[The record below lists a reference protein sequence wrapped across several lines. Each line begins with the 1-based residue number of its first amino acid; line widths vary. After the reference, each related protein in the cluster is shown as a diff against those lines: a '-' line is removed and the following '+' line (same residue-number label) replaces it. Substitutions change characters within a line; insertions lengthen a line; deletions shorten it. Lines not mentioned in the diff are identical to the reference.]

1 MKTTGYIYLGTT
13 IKGDWSRPIPLRS
26 LEEFKQQFG
35 SHSPEGSITYEY
47 VGGILSAGLPVLF
60 QRIACEN
67 QASVSWSHN
76 IPDISSTAKRAN
88 CATCAITHKPS
99 ETAASII
106 DCVITEKWGGT
117 YGNGMSISIQEK
129 NNTIIITV
137 KYGATILE
145 RADLITFNGEE
156 SAYDKKLAVIEAI
169 NSIEL
174 ETINM
179 NAPVAIDEKTGKYD
193 EEAVNAFEIP
203 LTGKITIDTSTNTS
217 TSTDT
222 GTSTNTDTS
231 TSTNTSTA
239 VSDTISGTEVETTV
253 KMQDKYVPLT
263 GGTDFNEALVPAE
276 IPKLMY
282 PEANGVKPLIMDKIL
297 YSPKFITSGGYTDNL
312 PTSTKIGDA
321 MENLAEARQDCRALI
336 DLPLGTKL
344 AKQQEYAG
352 KYQYKQ
358 LASNSIITSASICAP
373 WLYMQVGSTYM
384 WTPPSF
390 AFLSLIGGSVS
401 TGGKT
406 YTPKA
411 GLATGRVVGVI
422 KPEFDI
428 GADIAEAWQK
438 DGNTNINP
446 IMRLQSGN
454 YVIAGN
460 STLLTIDEGEI
471 NAFNESSAD
480 LAIIEIRR
488 FVYNLATELQYQYNS
503 STAFETFSMKTSKM
517 LNTMITD
524 GAVTDYAIVNISTND
539 DPRTLKIK
547 LNVWVTPTIKAIEIY
562 LNVAYGNVTME
573 TGGEA

>member
-76 IPDISSTAKRAN
+76 IPDISSDVERAN
-88 CATCAITHKPS
+88 CANCAITHKPS
-99 ETAASII
+99 ETSASIT
-106 DCVITEKWGGT
+106 DCVISEKWGGT

-129 NNTIIITV
+129 NNTIIVTV

-145 RADLITFNGEE
+145 KAELVTLKE
-156 SAYDKKLAVIEAI
+156 SDTQYNKKLAVITAI

-174 ETINM
+174 DTINM
-179 NAPVAIDEKTGKYD
+179 NAPVAIDEETGTYD

-203 LTGKITIDTSTNTS
+203 LTGTKV
-217 TSTDT
+217 TDEET
-222 GTSTNTDTS
+222 GTVT
-231 TSTNTSTA
+231 
-239 VSDTISGTEVETTV
+239 VEEVF
-253 KMQDKYVPLT
+253 VPLT
-263 GGTDFNEALVPAE
+263 GGTDFNEALVAGE
-276 IPKLMY
+276 IPALLY
-282 PEANGVKPLIMDKIL
+282 PKEGGVKPLILDKIL

-312 PTSTKIGDA
+312 PTNTDIGDA
-321 MENLAEARQDCRALI
+321 MKNLAEARQDCRALI

-344 AKQQEYAG
+344 SKQQEYAS
-352 KYQYKQ
+352 KYGYKQ

-401 TGGKT
+401 TGGKA

-460 STLLTIDEGEI
+460 STLLTIDEDEI

-480 LAIIEIRR
+480 LAVIEIRR

-547 LNVWVTPTIKAIEIY
+547 LNVWVAPTIKAIEIY